1 MAPLQGGVT
10 PLEYPMIPLTTHR
23 LPDPTRHAA
32 FYDGVPTKRALAW
45 VIDAGIAGIITALI
59 VPFTAFVAL
68 LFLPVLF
75 LLVSFLYRWVT
86 IAAGS
91 ATLGM
96 RIMGITLLDRDG
108 HALDNATAFG
118 HTLIYTICMA
128 MVVVQVVSIVMMLS
142 GGRGQSL
149 GDMVQGTVMVNRPA
163 M

>member
-1 MAPLQGGVT
+1 
-10 PLEYPMIPLTTHR
+10 MIPLTTHR

-32 FYDGVPTKRALAW
+32 FYDNVPTKRALAW
-45 VIDAGIAGIITALI
+45 VIDAGIAGVIVAMI
-59 VPFTAFVAL
+59 VPFTAFIAL
-68 LFLPVLF
+68 FFLPAMF
-75 LLVSFLYRWVT
+75 LMVSFFYRWVT

-108 HALDNATAFG
+108 HALNSATAFG

-149 GDMVQGTVMVNRPA
+149 GDMVLGTVMINRPA